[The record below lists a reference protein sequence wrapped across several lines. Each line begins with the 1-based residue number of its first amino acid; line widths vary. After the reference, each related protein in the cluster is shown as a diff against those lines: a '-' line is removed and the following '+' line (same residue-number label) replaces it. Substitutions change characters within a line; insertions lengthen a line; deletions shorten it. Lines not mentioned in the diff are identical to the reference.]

1 MKLKFKNIELK
12 TITLFILILTPVLGY
27 NQSTGVGIG
36 TSQPRATLE
45 VAGDATLKDG
55 FDIKVIEPLVDEDN
69 SSFLMQENNSNI
81 RKLDVSNPT
90 GAALGYIQK
99 YEIYNPNEDWVRD
112 LDTGI
117 DATDFVVNTIS
128 ANYDRE
134 LDISNYSTIPYFAAI
149 IKTNS
154 DGSSTWHITADF
166 PAANNLDSNEIG
178 TWTITTLIYSRDLSK
193 QLGKIEYDMNNTTTG
208 TVATPIIN

>member
-1 MKLKFKNIELK
+1 MKNTTLLK
-12 TITLFILILTPVLGY
+12 ILTIVFVFIATASFS
-27 NQSTGVGIG
+27 QDRGVGIG
-36 TSQPRATLE
+36 TLEPRATLE
-45 VAGDATLKDG
+45 VAGAATLRDG
-55 FDIKVIEPLVDEDN
+55 FDIKVIEPLTDEDK

-112 LDTGI
+112 LDTSI
-117 DATDFVVNTIS
+117 DANDFVVNTIS

-134 LDISNYSTIPYFAAI
+134 LDIGNYSTIPYFAAI

-154 DGSSTWHITADF
+154 DGSATWHITADF
-166 PAANNLDSNEIG
+166 PAANNLDSDEIG

-193 QLGKIEYDMNNTTTG
+193 QLGKIEYNMNNTTTG
-208 TVATPIIN
+208 SVSTPIIN